1 MKESVT
7 YQAIVEE
14 GIQKGRQEGR
24 QEGWREGRHEGRH
37 EGRQEGLIEG
47 QVQEARRVVLK
58 IGTTQF
64 KSSPNPDQLKVL
76 ESIREPEKLENLM
89 DRLLAG

>member
-1 MKESVT
+1 MEESVT

-24 QEGWREGRHEGRH
+24 REG
-37 EGRQEGLIEG
+37 LVDG